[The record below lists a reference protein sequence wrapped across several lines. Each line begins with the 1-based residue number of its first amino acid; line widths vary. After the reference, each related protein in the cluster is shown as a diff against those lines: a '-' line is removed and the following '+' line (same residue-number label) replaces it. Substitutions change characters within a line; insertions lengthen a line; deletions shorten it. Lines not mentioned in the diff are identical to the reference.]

1 MKSFVQTALTS
12 IDSYKTA
19 HADQYP
25 EGTTKVYSNFTPRS
39 LKHLPVPRQ
48 CGTIRVVWFGLQAF
62 LNDLQSVWQ
71 ETFFG
76 RPKDE
81 VVAEFMEL
89 VGPFCGPRGFNQSR
103 IEWLHDLG
111 YLPIEIKSLPEG
123 TLVPAGVPVLTIT
136 NTLPEAY
143 WLPNFLETW
152 LSADLWKPSTA
163 ATISYTYR
171 KIIDHYAELTGGN
184 KEFVMWQGHDFS
196 SRGMSGIQDAA
207 RTGGGHLLSFAGTDN
222 VTAVQLVNDAYH
234 GKETFVGGSVPA
246 TEHSTMTSSILV
258 EAERLR
264 QTGVDEDNVMT
275 QAELNVIKRLVT
287 EVYPSGVVSVVS
299 DSFDFWK
306 VITEIAPTL
315 KNEILNRVPDQLG
328 LAKVVF
334 RPDSGDPVKIICGD
348 IEIKDITKQRSKDGT
363 IDLDY
368 AQDVAIN
375 ILVNAAANEAG
386 HGELGEYTM
395 EGYFRV
401 NGKIYKA
408 VVDIEWNRYDKQYYY
423 VDGHTLVS
431 FEEVELSP
439 QQKGAIECLWD
450 TFGGTVNEKGFKTLN
465 QRVGLIYGDSIT
477 LDRCDEILKLLA
489 EKGFASDN
497 VVFGI
502 GSFTFQ
508 YNTRDT
514 LGFAMKATYV
524 EVDGKPY
531 SIFKD
536 PKTDNGTKKSAKGLL
551 QVVEDGDTLKVNQ
564 DVTWEEEKRSL
575 LRTVYLD
582 GKIMV
587 SETFAD
593 IRSRLG
599 VI

>member
-1 MKSFVQTALTS
+1 MKHFTQTALSS
-12 IDSYKTA
+12 IDSYKLG
-19 HADQYP
+19 HADQFP

-39 LKHLPVPRQ
+39 LAHLHVPYEY
-48 CGTIRVVWFGLQAF
+48 GTTQVVWFGLQAF

-71 ETFFG
+71 ETFFD
-76 RPKDE
+76 RPKAE
-81 VVAEFMEL
+81 VVAEFVEL

-163 ATISYTYR
+163 ATISYAYR
-171 KIIDHYAELTGGN
+171 KIIDHYTELTGGN
-184 KEFVMWQGHDFS
+184 KDFVMWQGHDFS

-207 RTGGGHLLSFAGTDN
+207 RTGSGHLLSFAGTDN
-222 VTAVQLVNDAYH
+222 VTAVQLVNDAYR

-246 TEHSTMTSSILV
+246 TEHSVMTSSILV
-258 EAERLR
+258 EVEHLR
-264 QTGVDEDNVMT
+264 QTGVGEDNVMT

-306 VITEIAPTL
+306 VITEIAPAL
-315 KNEILNRVPDQLG
+315 KGEILNRVPDQLG

-334 RPDSGDPVKIICGD
+334 RPDSGDPVKIICGHKYKVIDD
-348 IEIKDITKQRSKDGT
+348 IDDTYEMISASD
-363 IDLDY
+363 
-368 AQDVAIN
+368 
-375 ILVNAAANEAG
+375 
-386 HGELGEYTM
+386 
-395 EGYFRV
+395 EGYEVVYNKMDDKYYQFE
-401 NGKIYKA
+401 IY
-408 VVDIEWNRYDKQYYY
+408 DDGWSTSIEFKELQWY
-423 VDGHTLVS
+423 
-431 FEEVELSP
+431 EV
-439 QQKGAIECLWD
+439 KGAIECLWD

-477 LDRCDEILKLLA
+477 LDRCNEILKLLA

-524 EVDGKPY
+524 EIDGKPY

-536 PKTDNGTKKSAKGLL
+536 PKTDSGTKKSAKGLL
-551 QVVEDGDTLKVNQ
+551 QVVQDGDTLKVNQ
-564 DVTWEEEKRSL
+564 DVSWDQEKRGL

-582 GKIMV
+582 GKITV

>member
-1 MKSFVQTALTS
+1 MKHFTQTALAS
-12 IDSYKTA
+12 IDSYKLG

-39 LKHLPVPRQ
+39 LKHLQVPRQ
-48 CGTIRVVWFGLQAF
+48 CGTIRAVWFGLQAF

-71 ETFFG
+71 ETFFDQS
-76 RPKDE
+76 KDE

-184 KEFVMWQGHDFS
+184 KDFVMWQGHDFS

-207 RTGGGHLLSFAGTDN
+207 RTGAGHLLSFAGTDN

-246 TEHSTMTSSILV
+246 TEHATMTSSILV

-315 KNEILNRVPDQLG
+315 KNQILDRVPDQLG

-334 RPDSGDPVKIICGD
+334 RPDSGDPVKIICGHKYKVVED
-348 IEIKDITKQRSKDGT
+348 IDDTYEMIS
-363 IDLDY
+363 
-368 AQDVAIN
+368 ASN
-375 ILVNAAANEAG
+375 
-386 HGELGEYTM
+386 
-395 EGYFRV
+395 EGYEVVHNKMDDKYYQFE
-401 NGKIYKA
+401 IY
-408 VVDIEWNRYDKQYYY
+408 D
-423 VDGHTLVS
+423 DGWSTNVEFKELQWY
-431 FEEVELSP
+431 EV
-439 QQKGAIECLWD
+439 KGAIECLWD
-450 TFGGTVNEKGFKTLN
+450 TFGGTTNEKGFKTLN
-465 QRVGLIYGDSIT
+465 QRIGLIYGDSIT

-497 VVFGI
+497 IVFGI

-524 EVDGKPY
+524 EIDGKPY

-536 PKTDNGTKKSAKGLL
+536 PKTDSGTKKSAKGLL
-551 QVVEDGDTLKVNQ
+551 QVVQDGDTLKVNQ
-564 DVTWEEEKRSL
+564 DVTWEEEKQSL

-582 GKIMV
+582 GKITV

>member
-1 MKSFVQTALTS
+1 MKHFTQTALSS
-12 IDSYKTA
+12 IDSYKLG
-19 HADQYP
+19 HADQFP

-39 LKHLPVPRQ
+39 LAHLHVPYEY
-48 CGTIRVVWFGLQAF
+48 GTTQVVWFGLQAF

-71 ETFFG
+71 ETFFD
-76 RPKDE
+76 RSKDE

-163 ATISYTYR
+163 ATISYAYR
-171 KIIDHYAELTGGN
+171 KIIDHYTELTGGN
-184 KEFVMWQGHDFS
+184 KDFVMWQGHDFS

-207 RTGGGHLLSFAGTDN
+207 RTGSGYLLSFAGTDN
-222 VTAVQLVNDAYH
+222 VTAVQLVNDAYR

-246 TEHSTMTSSILV
+246 TEHSVMTSSILV

-264 QTGVDEDNVMT
+264 QAGVDEDNVMT

-306 VITEIAPTL
+306 VITEIAPAL
-315 KNEILNRVPDQLG
+315 KGEILNRVPDQLG

-334 RPDSGDPVKIICGD
+334 RPDSGDPVKIICGHKYKVIDD
-348 IEIKDITKQRSKDGT
+348 IDDTYEMIS
-363 IDLDY
+363 
-368 AQDVAIN
+368 ASN
-375 ILVNAAANEAG
+375 
-386 HGELGEYTM
+386 
-395 EGYFRV
+395 EGYEVVYNKMDDKYYQFETYD
-401 NGKIYKA
+401 NGWRTS
-408 VVDIEWNRYDKQYYY
+408 IEFKERQWY
-423 VDGHTLVS
+423 
-431 FEEVELSP
+431 EV
-439 QQKGAIECLWD
+439 KGAIECLWD

-477 LDRCDEILKLLA
+477 LDRCNEILKLLA

-524 EVDGKPY
+524 EIDGKPY

-536 PKTDNGTKKSAKGLL
+536 PKTDSGTKKSAKGLL
-551 QVVEDGDTLKVNQ
+551 QVVQDGDTLKVNQ
-564 DVTWEEEKRSL
+564 DVSWDQEKQGL

-582 GKIMV
+582 GKITV
-587 SETFAD
+587 SDTFAD

>member
-1 MKSFVQTALTS
+1 MKHFTQTALSS
-12 IDSYKTA
+12 IDSYKLG
-19 HADQYP
+19 HADQFP

-39 LKHLPVPRQ
+39 LAHLHVPYEY
-48 CGTIRVVWFGLQAF
+48 GTTQVVWFGLQVF

-71 ETFFG
+71 ETFFD
-76 RPKDE
+76 RPKAE
-81 VVAEFMEL
+81 VVAEFVEL

-163 ATISYTYR
+163 ATISYAYR
-171 KIIDHYAELTGGN
+171 KIIDHYTELTGGN
-184 KEFVMWQGHDFS
+184 KDFVMWQGHDFS

-207 RTGGGHLLSFAGTDN
+207 RTGSGHLLSFAGTDN
-222 VTAVQLVNDAYH
+222 VTAVQLVNDAYR

-264 QTGVDEDNVMT
+264 QAGVDEDNVMT

-306 VITEIAPTL
+306 VITEIAPAL
-315 KNEILNRVPDQLG
+315 KGEILNRVPDQLG

-334 RPDSGDPVKIICGD
+334 RPDSGDPVKIICGHKYKVIDD
-348 IEIKDITKQRSKDGT
+348 IDDTYEMISASD
-363 IDLDY
+363 
-368 AQDVAIN
+368 
-375 ILVNAAANEAG
+375 
-386 HGELGEYTM
+386 
-395 EGYFRV
+395 EGYE
-401 NGKIYKA
+401 
-408 VVDIEWNRYDKQYYY
+408 VVYNKMDDKYYQFETYDDGWSTSIEFKELQWY
-423 VDGHTLVS
+423 
-431 FEEVELSP
+431 EV
-439 QQKGAIECLWD
+439 KGAIECLWD

-477 LDRCDEILKLLA
+477 LDRCNEILKLLA

-524 EVDGKPY
+524 EIDGKPY

-536 PKTDNGTKKSAKGLL
+536 PKTDSGTKKSAKGLL
-551 QVVEDGDTLKVNQ
+551 QVVQDGDTLKVNQ
-564 DVTWEEEKRSL
+564 DVSWDQEKQGL

-582 GKIMV
+582 GKITV

>member
-1 MKSFVQTALTS
+1 MKHFTQTALSS
-12 IDSYKTA
+12 IDSYKLG

-71 ETFFG
+71 ETFFD

-81 VVAEFMEL
+81 VVAEFMDL

-163 ATISYTYR
+163 ATISYAYR
-171 KIIDHYAELTGGN
+171 KIIDHYTELTGGN
-184 KEFVMWQGHDFS
+184 KDFVMWQGHDFS

-207 RTGGGHLLSFAGTDN
+207 RTGSGHLLSFAGTDN
-222 VTAVQLVNDAYH
+222 VTAVQLVNDAYR

-246 TEHSTMTSSILV
+246 TEHSVMTSSILV

-264 QTGVDEDNVMT
+264 QAGVDEDNVMT

-306 VITEIAPTL
+306 VITEIAPAL
-315 KNEILNRVPDQLG
+315 KGEILNRVPDQLG

-334 RPDSGDPVKIICGD
+334 RPDSGDPVKIICGHKYKVIDD
-348 IEIKDITKQRSKDGT
+348 IDDTYEMISASD
-363 IDLDY
+363 
-368 AQDVAIN
+368 
-375 ILVNAAANEAG
+375 
-386 HGELGEYTM
+386 
-395 EGYFRV
+395 EGYE
-401 NGKIYKA
+401 
-408 VVDIEWNRYDKQYYY
+408 VVYNKMDDKYYQFETYDDGWSTSIEFKELQWY
-423 VDGHTLVS
+423 
-431 FEEVELSP
+431 EV
-439 QQKGAIECLWD
+439 KGAIECLWD

-477 LDRCDEILKLLA
+477 LDRCNEILKLLA

-524 EVDGKPY
+524 EIDGKPY

-536 PKTDNGTKKSAKGLL
+536 PKTDSGTKKSAKGLL
-551 QVVEDGDTLKVNQ
+551 QVVQDGDTLKVNQ
-564 DVTWEEEKRSL
+564 DVSWDQEKQGL

-582 GKIMV
+582 GKITV
-587 SETFAD
+587 SDTFAD

>member
-1 MKSFVQTALTS
+1 MKHFTQTALSS
-12 IDSYKTA
+12 IDSYKLG
-19 HADQYP
+19 HADQFP

-39 LKHLPVPRQ
+39 LKHLPVPHQ

-71 ETFFG
+71 ETFFD

-207 RTGGGHLLSFAGTDN
+207 RTGAGHLLSFAGTDN

-315 KNEILNRVPDQLG
+315 KNEILDRVPDQLG

-348 IEIKDITKQRSKDGT
+348 VEIIDIKSSNKNDE
-363 IDLDY
+363 IDLEY
-368 AQDVAIN
+368 AQDVAID

-386 HGELGEYTM
+386 HGELGELTT

-431 FEEVELSP
+431 FVETELSP

-450 TFGGTVNEKGFKTLN
+450 TFGGTTNEKGFKTLN

-477 LDRCDEILKLLA
+477 LDRCNEILKLLA

-524 EVDGKPY
+524 EIDGKPY

-536 PKTDNGTKKSAKGLL
+536 PKTDSGTKKSARGLL
-551 QVVEDGDTLKVNQ
+551 QVVQDGDTLKVNQ
-564 DVTWEEEKRSL
+564 DVTWEQEKQGL
-575 LRTVYLD
+575 LRTVYRD
-582 GKIMV
+582 GKIVV

>member
-1 MKSFVQTALTS
+1 MKRFTQTALSS
-12 IDSYKTA
+12 IDSYKLG
-19 HADQYP
+19 HADQFP

-39 LKHLPVPRQ
+39 LKHLPVPHQ
-48 CGTIRVVWFGLQAF
+48 CGTIRVVWFGLQTF

-71 ETFFG
+71 ETFFD

-89 VGPFCGPRGFNQSR
+89 VDPFCGPRGFNQSR

-163 ATISYTYR
+163 ATISYAYR
-171 KIIDHYAELTGGN
+171 KIIDHYTELTGGN
-184 KEFVMWQGHDFS
+184 KDFVMWQGHDFS

-207 RTGGGHLLSFAGTDN
+207 RTGSGHLLSFAGTDN

-306 VITEIAPTL
+306 VITEIAPAL
-315 KNEILNRVPDQLG
+315 KGEILNRVPDQLG

-334 RPDSGDPVKIICGD
+334 RPDSGDPVKIICGHKYKVIDD
-348 IEIKDITKQRSKDGT
+348 IDDTYEMISASD
-363 IDLDY
+363 
-368 AQDVAIN
+368 
-375 ILVNAAANEAG
+375 
-386 HGELGEYTM
+386 
-395 EGYFRV
+395 EGYEVVYNKMDDKYYQFE
-401 NGKIYKA
+401 IY
-408 VVDIEWNRYDKQYYY
+408 D
-423 VDGHTLVS
+423 DGWSTNVEFKELQWY
-431 FEEVELSP
+431 EV
-439 QQKGAIECLWD
+439 KGAIECLWD

-477 LDRCDEILKLLA
+477 LDRCNEILKLLA

-524 EVDGKPY
+524 EIDGKPY

-536 PKTDNGTKKSAKGLL
+536 PKTDSGTKKSARGLL
-551 QVVEDGDTLKVNQ
+551 QVVQDGDTLKVNQ
-564 DVTWEEEKRSL
+564 DVTWEQEKQGL

-582 GKIMV
+582 GKIVV

>member
-1 MKSFVQTALTS
+1 MKHFTQTALSS
-12 IDSYKTA
+12 IDSYKLG
-19 HADQYP
+19 HADQFP

-39 LKHLPVPRQ
+39 LAHLHVPYEY
-48 CGTIRVVWFGLQAF
+48 GTTQVVWFGLQVF
-62 LNDLQSVWQ
+62 LNDLQSIWQ
-71 ETFFG
+71 ETFFD
-76 RPKDE
+76 RPKAE
-81 VVAEFMEL
+81 VVAEFVEL

-163 ATISYTYR
+163 ATISYAYR
-171 KIIDHYAELTGGN
+171 KIIDHYTELTGGN
-184 KEFVMWQGHDFS
+184 KDFVMWQGHDFS

-207 RTGGGHLLSFAGTDN
+207 RTGSGYLLSFAGTDN
-222 VTAVQLVNDAYH
+222 VTAVQLVNDAYR

-264 QTGVDEDNVMT
+264 QAGVDEDNVMT
-275 QAELNVIKRLVT
+275 RAELNVIKRLVT

-306 VITEIAPTL
+306 VITEIAPAL
-315 KNEILNRVPDQLG
+315 KGEILNRVPDQLG

-334 RPDSGDPVKIICGD
+334 RPDSGDPVKIICGHKYKVIDD
-348 IEIKDITKQRSKDGT
+348 IDDTYEMISASD
-363 IDLDY
+363 
-368 AQDVAIN
+368 
-375 ILVNAAANEAG
+375 
-386 HGELGEYTM
+386 
-395 EGYFRV
+395 EGYEVVYNKMDDKYYQFE
-401 NGKIYKA
+401 IY
-408 VVDIEWNRYDKQYYY
+408 DDGWSTSIEFKELQWY
-423 VDGHTLVS
+423 
-431 FEEVELSP
+431 EV
-439 QQKGAIECLWD
+439 KGAIECLWD

-477 LDRCDEILKLLA
+477 LDRCNEILKLLA

-524 EVDGKPY
+524 EIDGKPY

-536 PKTDNGTKKSAKGLL
+536 PKTDSGTKKSAKGLL
-551 QVVEDGDTLKVNQ
+551 QVVQDGDTLKVNQ
-564 DVTWEEEKRSL
+564 DVSWDQEKRGL

-582 GKIMV
+582 GKITV
-587 SETFAD
+587 SDTFAD

>member
-1 MKSFVQTALTS
+1 MKHFTQTALTS

-39 LKHLPVPRQ
+39 LKHLQVPRQ

-71 ETFFG
+71 ETFFDQS
-76 RPKDE
+76 KDE

-184 KEFVMWQGHDFS
+184 KDFVMWQGHDFS

-207 RTGGGHLLSFAGTDN
+207 RTGAGHLLSFAGTDN

-315 KNEILNRVPDQLG
+315 KNEILDRVPDQLG

-348 IEIKDITKQRSKDGT
+348 IEIKDITKQCSKDGT

-368 AQDVAIN
+368 ARD
-375 ILVNAAANEAG
+375 LAADYIRIQVENDTE
-386 HGELGEYTM
+386 HGELGVYTD
-395 EGYFRV
+395 EGYFRL
-401 NGKIYKA
+401 NDKIYKA

-423 VDGHTLVS
+423 IDGHKLSS

-450 TFGGTVNEKGFKTLN
+450 TFGGTTNEKGFKTLN

-497 VVFGI
+497 IVFGI

-524 EVDGKPY
+524 EIDGKPY

-536 PKTDNGTKKSAKGLL
+536 PKTDSGTKKSARGLL
-551 QVVEDGDTLKVNQ
+551 QVVQDGDTLKVNQ
-564 DVTWEEEKRSL
+564 DVSWDQEKQGL

-582 GKIMV
+582 GKITV

>member
-1 MKSFVQTALTS
+1 MKHFTQTALSS
-12 IDSYKTA
+12 IDSYKLG

-39 LKHLPVPRQ
+39 LKHLLVPRQ

-71 ETFFG
+71 ETFFD
-76 RPKDE
+76 RSKDE

-163 ATISYTYR
+163 ATISYAYR
-171 KIIDHYAELTGGN
+171 KIIDHYTELTGGN
-184 KEFVMWQGHDFS
+184 KDFVMWQGHDFS

-207 RTGGGHLLSFAGTDN
+207 RTGSGYLLSFAGTDN
-222 VTAVQLVNDAYH
+222 VTAVQLVNDAYR

-246 TEHSTMTSSILV
+246 TEHSVMTSSILV

-264 QTGVDEDNVMT
+264 QAGVDEDNVMT

-306 VITEIAPTL
+306 VITEIAPAL
-315 KNEILNRVPDQLG
+315 KGEILNRVPDQLG

-334 RPDSGDPVKIICGD
+334 RPDSGDPVKIICGHKYKVIDD
-348 IEIKDITKQRSKDGT
+348 IDDTYEMFSASD
-363 IDLDY
+363 
-368 AQDVAIN
+368 
-375 ILVNAAANEAG
+375 
-386 HGELGEYTM
+386 
-395 EGYFRV
+395 EGYEVVYNKKDDKYYQFE
-401 NGKIYKA
+401 IY
-408 VVDIEWNRYDKQYYY
+408 D
-423 VDGHTLVS
+423 DGWSTDVEFKELQWY
-431 FEEVELSP
+431 EV
-439 QQKGAIECLWD
+439 KGAIECLWD

-477 LDRCDEILKLLA
+477 LDRCNEILKLLA

-524 EVDGKPY
+524 EIDGKPY

-536 PKTDNGTKKSAKGLL
+536 PKTDSGTKKSAKGLL
-551 QVVEDGDTLKVNQ
+551 QVVQDGDTLKVNQ
-564 DVTWEEEKRSL
+564 DVSWDQEKQGL

-582 GKIMV
+582 GKITV
-587 SETFAD
+587 SDTFAD

>member
-1 MKSFVQTALTS
+1 MKRFTQTALTS

-48 CGTIRVVWFGLQAF
+48 CGTIQVVWFGLQAF

-71 ETFFG
+71 ETFFD
-76 RPKDE
+76 RSKDE

-163 ATISYTYR
+163 ATISYAYR
-171 KIIDHYAELTGGN
+171 KIIDHYTELTGGN
-184 KEFVMWQGHDFS
+184 KDFVMWQGHDFS

-207 RTGGGHLLSFAGTDN
+207 RTGSGHLLSFAGTDN
-222 VTAVQLVNDAYH
+222 VTAVQLVNDAYR

-315 KNEILNRVPDQLG
+315 KNEILDRVPDQLG

-334 RPDSGDPVKIICGD
+334 RPDSGDPVKIICGHKYKVVED
-348 IEIKDITKQRSKDGT
+348 I
-363 IDLDY
+363 DY
-368 AQDVAIN
+368 TYEV
-375 ILVNAAANEAG
+375 ILASS
-386 HGELGEYTM
+386 
-395 EGYFRV
+395 EGYEFVYNKMDDKYYHFEIYDDGLIDRV
-401 NGKIYKA
+401 EFKEIQWY
-408 VVDIEWNRYDKQYYY
+408 
-423 VDGHTLVS
+423 
-431 FEEVELSP
+431 EV
-439 QQKGAIECLWD
+439 KGAIECLWD
-450 TFGGTVNEKGFKTLN
+450 TFGGTTNEKGFKTLN

-551 QVVEDGDTLKVNQ
+551 QVVEDGGTLKANQ
-564 DVTWEEEKRSL
+564 DVTWEEEKQSL

-582 GKIMV
+582 GKITV
-587 SETFAD
+587 NETFAD

>member
-1 MKSFVQTALTS
+1 MKHFTQTALSS
-12 IDSYKTA
+12 IDSYKLG
-19 HADQYP
+19 HADQFP

-39 LKHLPVPRQ
+39 LAHLHVPYEY
-48 CGTIRVVWFGLQAF
+48 GTTQVVWFGLQAF

-71 ETFFG
+71 ETFFD
-76 RPKDE
+76 RSKDE

-163 ATISYTYR
+163 ATISYAYR
-171 KIIDHYAELTGGN
+171 KIIDHYTELTGGN
-184 KEFVMWQGHDFS
+184 KDFVMWQGHDFS

-207 RTGGGHLLSFAGTDN
+207 RTGSGHLLSFAGTDN
-222 VTAVQLVNDAYH
+222 VTAVQLVNDAYR

-246 TEHSTMTSSILV
+246 TEHSVMTSSILV

-264 QTGVDEDNVMT
+264 QAGVDEDNVMT

-306 VITEIAPTL
+306 VITEIAPAL
-315 KNEILNRVPDQLG
+315 KGEILNRVPDQLG

-334 RPDSGDPVKIICGD
+334 RPDSGDPVKIICGHKYKVIDD
-348 IEIKDITKQRSKDGT
+348 IDDTYEMIS
-363 IDLDY
+363 
-368 AQDVAIN
+368 ASN
-375 ILVNAAANEAG
+375 
-386 HGELGEYTM
+386 
-395 EGYFRV
+395 EGYE
-401 NGKIYKA
+401 
-408 VVDIEWNRYDKQYYY
+408 VVYNKMDDKYYQFETYDDGWSTSIEFKELQWY
-423 VDGHTLVS
+423 
-431 FEEVELSP
+431 EV
-439 QQKGAIECLWD
+439 KGAIECLWD

-477 LDRCDEILKLLA
+477 LDRCNEILKLLA

-524 EVDGKPY
+524 EIDGKPY

-536 PKTDNGTKKSAKGLL
+536 PKTDSGTKKSAKGLL
-551 QVVEDGDTLKVNQ
+551 QVVQDGDTLKVNQ
-564 DVTWEEEKRSL
+564 DVSWDQEKQGL

-582 GKIMV
+582 GKITV
-587 SETFAD
+587 SDTFAD

>member
-1 MKSFVQTALTS
+1 MKRFTQTALTS

-25 EGTTKVYSNFTPRS
+25 EGTTIVYSNFTPRS

-71 ETFFG
+71 ETFFD
-76 RPKDE
+76 RPRGE

-264 QTGVDEDNVMT
+264 QAGVDEDNVMT

-348 IEIKDITKQRSKDGT
+348 IEIKDITKQCSKGGT

-368 AQDVAIN
+368 AQDVAIDT
-375 ILVNAAANEAG
+375 LVNAAANEAG
-386 HGELGEYTM
+386 HGELGELTT

-431 FEEVELSP
+431 FVETELSP

-450 TFGGTVNEKGFKTLN
+450 TFGGTTNEKGFKTLN

-536 PKTDNGTKKSAKGLL
+536 PKTDNGTKKSARGLL
-551 QVVEDGDTLKVNQ
+551 QVVQDGNTLKVNQ
-564 DVTWEEEKRSL
+564 DVTWEEEKQSL

-582 GKIMV
+582 GKITV
-587 SETFAD
+587 NETFAD

>member
-19 HADQYP
+19 HPDQYP
-25 EGTTKVYSNFTPRS
+25 EGTNKVYSNFTPRS
-39 LKHLPVPRQ
+39 LAHLHVPYEY
-48 CGTIRVVWFGLQAF
+48 GTTQVVWFGLQAF
-62 LNDLQSVWQ
+62 LNDLQSIWQ
-71 ETFFG
+71 ETFFD
-76 RPKDE
+76 RPKAE
-81 VVAEFMEL
+81 VVAEFVEL

-152 LSADLWKPSTA
+152 LSADLWKSATA
-163 ATISYTYR
+163 ATISYVYR
-171 KIIDHYAELTGGN
+171 KIIDRYAELTGGN
-184 KEFVMWQGHDFS
+184 KDFVMWQAHDFS
-196 SRGMSGIQDAA
+196 SRGMSGIADAA
-207 RTGGGHLLSFAGTDN
+207 RTGAGHLLSFAGTDN
-222 VTAVQLVNDAYH
+222 VTAVQLVNDVYY
-234 GKETFVGGSVPA
+234 GKQTFVGGSVPA
-246 TEHSTMTSSILV
+246 TEHATMTSSILV

-264 QTGVDEDNVMT
+264 QTGVGEDDIMAK
-275 QAELNVIKRLVT
+275 AELNVIKRLIT
-287 EVYPSGVVSVVS
+287 EIYPSGVVSVVS

-315 KNEILNRVPDQLG
+315 KNEILSRVPDQLG

-334 RPDSGDPVKIICGD
+334 RPDSGDPVQILCGRPYSTVKNMDDICALIDAENTGH
-348 IEIKDITKQRSKDGT
+348 EVVYSLETKKYYEFCTYDTGWST
-363 IDLDY
+363 
-368 AQDVAIN
+368 DV
-375 ILVNAAANEAG
+375 
-386 HGELGEYTM
+386 EY
-395 EGYFRV
+395 EQIPEHIV
-401 NGKIYKA
+401 
-408 VVDIEWNRYDKQYYY
+408 
-423 VDGHTLVS
+423 
-431 FEEVELSP
+431 
-439 QQKGAIECLWD
+439 KGSVECLWD
-450 TFGGTVNEKGFKTLN
+450 TFGGTVTEKGFKTLN

-477 LDRCDEILKLLA
+477 TDRCNEILKQLA
-489 EKGFASDN
+489 KKGFASDN

-514 LGFAMKATYV
+514 LGFAMKATYI
-524 EVDGKPY
+524 EVAGKGI

-551 QVVEDGDTLKVNQ
+551 KVDRVDGKLALFN
-564 DVTWEEEKRSL
+564 DVTAEEEQQGM
-575 LRTVYLD
+575 LRPVFKD
-582 GKIMV
+582 GTILVK
-587 SETFAD
+587 EDFAD

>member
-1 MKSFVQTALTS
+1 MKHFTQTALSS
-12 IDSYKTA
+12 IDSYKLG

-39 LKHLPVPRQ
+39 LKHLPVPYEY
-48 CGTIRVVWFGLQAF
+48 GTTQVVWFGLQVF

-71 ETFFG
+71 ETFFD
-76 RPKDE
+76 RPKAE
-81 VVAEFMEL
+81 VVAEFVEL

-163 ATISYTYR
+163 ATISYAYR
-171 KIIDHYAELTGGN
+171 KIIDHYTELTGGN
-184 KEFVMWQGHDFS
+184 KDFVMWQGHDFS

-207 RTGGGHLLSFAGTDN
+207 RTGSGHLLSFAGTDN
-222 VTAVQLVNDAYH
+222 VTAVQLVNDAYR

-246 TEHSTMTSSILV
+246 TEHSVMTSSILV
-258 EAERLR
+258 EVEHLR
-264 QTGVDEDNVMT
+264 QTGVGEDNVMT

-306 VITEIAPTL
+306 VITEIAPAL
-315 KNEILNRVPDQLG
+315 KGEILNRVPDQLG

-334 RPDSGDPVKIICGD
+334 RPDSGDPVKIICGHKYKVIDD
-348 IEIKDITKQRSKDGT
+348 IDDTYEMISASD
-363 IDLDY
+363 
-368 AQDVAIN
+368 
-375 ILVNAAANEAG
+375 
-386 HGELGEYTM
+386 
-395 EGYFRV
+395 EGYE
-401 NGKIYKA
+401 
-408 VVDIEWNRYDKQYYY
+408 VVYNKMDDKYYQFETYDDGWSTSIEFKELQWY
-423 VDGHTLVS
+423 
-431 FEEVELSP
+431 EV
-439 QQKGAIECLWD
+439 KGAIECLWD

-477 LDRCDEILKLLA
+477 LDRCNEILKLLA

-524 EVDGKPY
+524 EIDGKPY

-536 PKTDNGTKKSAKGLL
+536 PKTDSGTKKSAKGLL
-551 QVVEDGDTLKVNQ
+551 QVVQDGDTLKVNQ
-564 DVTWEEEKRSL
+564 DVSWDQEKQGL

-582 GKIMV
+582 GKITV

>member
-1 MKSFVQTALTS
+1 MKRFTQTALTS

-48 CGTIRVVWFGLQAF
+48 CGTIQVVWFGLQAF

-71 ETFFG
+71 ETFFD

-171 KIIDHYAELTGGN
+171 KIIDYYAELTGGN
-184 KEFVMWQGHDFS
+184 KDFVMWQGHDFS

-207 RTGGGHLLSFAGTDN
+207 RTGSGHLLSFAGTDN

-264 QTGVDEDNVMT
+264 QTGVGENNVMA

-315 KNEILNRVPDQLG
+315 KNEILDRVPDQLG

-334 RPDSGDPVKIICGD
+334 RPDSGDPVKIICGYKYKVVED
-348 IEIKDITKQRSKDGT
+348 IDDTYEMIS
-363 IDLDY
+363 
-368 AQDVAIN
+368 ASN
-375 ILVNAAANEAG
+375 
-386 HGELGEYTM
+386 
-395 EGYFRV
+395 EGYEVVYNEMDDKYYHFETYDDGWSTSVEFKELQLYEV
-401 NGKIYKA
+401 N
-408 VVDIEWNRYDKQYYY
+408 
-423 VDGHTLVS
+423 
-431 FEEVELSP
+431 
-439 QQKGAIECLWD
+439 GAIECLWD

-477 LDRCDEILKLLA
+477 LDRCNEILKLLA

-497 VVFGI
+497 VIFGI

-524 EVDGKPY
+524 EIDGKPY

-536 PKTDNGTKKSAKGLL
+536 PKTDSGTKKSAKGLL
-551 QVVEDGDTLKVNQ
+551 QVVQDGDTLKVNQ
-564 DVTWEEEKRSL
+564 DVTWEQEKQGL
-575 LRTVYLD
+575 LRTVYRD
-582 GKIMV
+582 GKIVV

>member
-1 MKSFVQTALTS
+1 MKHFTQTALSS
-12 IDSYKTA
+12 IDSYKLG
-19 HADQYP
+19 HADQFP

-39 LKHLPVPRQ
+39 LKHLPVPHQ
-48 CGTIRVVWFGLQAF
+48 YGTTQVVWFGLQAF

-71 ETFFG
+71 ETFFD

-207 RTGGGHLLSFAGTDN
+207 RTGAGHLLSFAGTDN
-222 VTAVQLVNDAYH
+222 VTAVQLVNDVYY

-246 TEHSTMTSSILV
+246 TEHSVMTSSILV

-334 RPDSGDPVKIICGD
+334 RPDSGDPVKIICGHKYKVIDD
-348 IEIKDITKQRSKDGT
+348 IDDT
-363 IDLDY
+363 Y
-368 AQDVAIN
+368 
-375 ILVNAAANEAG
+375 
-386 HGELGEYTM
+386 ELISASD
-395 EGYFRV
+395 EGYEVVYNKMDDKYYQFE
-401 NGKIYKA
+401 IY
-408 VVDIEWNRYDKQYYY
+408 D
-423 VDGHTLVS
+423 DGWSTNVEFKELQWY
-431 FEEVELSP
+431 EV
-439 QQKGAIECLWD
+439 KGAIECLWD

-477 LDRCDEILKLLA
+477 LDRCNEILKLLA

-524 EVDGKPY
+524 EIDGKPY

-536 PKTDNGTKKSAKGLL
+536 PKTDSGTKKSARGLL
-551 QVVEDGDTLKVNQ
+551 QVVQDGDTLKVNQ
-564 DVTWEEEKRSL
+564 DVTWEQEKQGL

>member
-19 HADQYP
+19 HADQFP

-39 LKHLPVPRQ
+39 LAHLHVPYEY
-48 CGTIRVVWFGLQAF
+48 GTTQVVWFGLQVF

-71 ETFFG
+71 ETFFD
-76 RPKDE
+76 RPKAE
-81 VVAEFMEL
+81 VVAEFVEL

-123 TLVPAGVPVLTIT
+123 TLVPAGVPVLTIA

-163 ATISYTYR
+163 ATISYAYR
-171 KIIDHYAELTGGN
+171 KIIDHYTELTGGN
-184 KEFVMWQGHDFS
+184 KDFVMWQGHDFS

-207 RTGGGHLLSFAGTDN
+207 RTGSGHLLSFAGTDN
-222 VTAVQLVNDAYH
+222 VTAVQLVNDAYR

-264 QTGVDEDNVMT
+264 QAGVDEDDVMA

-306 VITEIAPTL
+306 VITEIAPAL
-315 KNEILNRVPDQLG
+315 KGEILNRVPDQLG

-334 RPDSGDPVKIICGD
+334 RPDSGDPVKIICGHKYKVIDD
-348 IEIKDITKQRSKDGT
+348 IDDTYEMISASD
-363 IDLDY
+363 
-368 AQDVAIN
+368 
-375 ILVNAAANEAG
+375 
-386 HGELGEYTM
+386 
-395 EGYFRV
+395 EGYDVVYNKMDDKYYQFE
-401 NGKIYKA
+401 IY
-408 VVDIEWNRYDKQYYY
+408 DDGWSTSIEFKELQWY
-423 VDGHTLVS
+423 
-431 FEEVELSP
+431 EV
-439 QQKGAIECLWD
+439 KGAIECLWD

-477 LDRCDEILKLLA
+477 LDRCNQILKLLA

-524 EVDGKPY
+524 EIDGKPY

-536 PKTDNGTKKSAKGLL
+536 PKTDSGTKKSARGLL
-551 QVVEDGDTLKVNQ
+551 QVVQDGDTLKVNQ
-564 DVTWEEEKRSL
+564 DVSWDQEKQGL

-582 GKIMV
+582 GKITV